1 MEISATFVYGFGTDG
16 GVRPRGL
23 CKTTLDG
30 ANKSNEIR
38 LSAEDDSD
46 FALGGVPVV
55 DVMNLDAGTHTIG
68 LECLETVADD
78 SDIVIRDIGISVVEL
93 GFD

>member
-16 GVRPRGL
+16 GDPPRGI

-30 ANKSNEIR
+30 ADKTTDILLWS
-38 LSAEDDSD
+38 EDDGD
-46 FALGGVPVV
+46 FDLGGKPVV
-55 DVMNLDAGTHTIG
+55 DVMNLAAGTHTIG
-68 LECLETVADD
+68 LQCRELAADT
-78 SDIVIRDIGISVVEL
+78 SDIVLRDIGISVVEL